1 MNKGRLLLWTAIA
14 WPLPALIAGALGW
27 KGVWGSGSALTEYL
41 IPMPVA
47 GGVLHVPSFVL
58 GAAAVLVL
66 PNLSPAG
73 ASRLRALIIGVA
85 IAGVLWLLNL
95 DQLFRAMQNG
105 EPFTRLQ
112 WQQNPLGLF
121 LTCDALLA
129 LLFTAAAPQ
138 RPRLRF
144 EVLTLL
150 LLLLPSLMPLQM
162 AMPRAKTTE
171 EKLLQ
176 FTAGA
181 GEREGTRGNE
191 MLMVITPMDMN
202 AADFRQRAI
211 QWVEKPESM
220 AHPRFHI
227 SAEDLAVLFTADR
240 EAIRRFDGSKARLTL
255 CLYEDGASP
264 RWLPGVGDCFSD
276 HQSFSERLSAAA
288 ASRPPQEAPELRRH
302 FAARELCAKEKFA
315 TVPEGQ
321 GLQVTSAFV
330 CGGLERERVQL
341 TTNFPDEPR
350 LQEPLQQRR

>member
-1 MNKGRLLLWTAIA
+1 MNKSRLLLWVLMA

-27 KGVWGSGSALTEYL
+27 SSVWGSGSALTDYL
-41 IPMPVA
+41 IPIPVA
-47 GGVLHVPSFVL
+47 GGVLHVPGFVL
-58 GAAAVLVL
+58 GAAAILVL

-73 ASRLRALIIGVA
+73 ASRLRALILGVA

-95 DQLFRAMQNG
+95 DQLFRALQNG

-121 LTCDALLA
+121 FVCDALLA

-162 AMPRAKTTE
+162 AMPRAKTKE
-171 EKLLQ
+171 EKQLQ

-181 GEREGTRGNE
+181 GDRDRVRGNE
-191 MLMVITPMDMN
+191 WLMVVTPMDMN
-202 AADFRQRAI
+202 AADFRQRAL
-211 QWVEKPESM
+211 QWVEKPGSM
-220 AHPRFHI
+220 AHPRFHV
-227 SAEDLAVLFTADR
+227 SAEDLALLFTADR

-255 CLYEDGASP
+255 CLYEDGTPP
-264 RWLPGVGDCFSD
+264 RWLPGAGDCFSD

-288 ASRPPQEAPELRRH
+288 ATRPPEEAPELRRH

-315 TVPEGQ
+315 SVPEGL

-330 CGGLERERVQL
+330 CEALERDRAQL
-341 TTNFPDEPR
+341 VSKFPDEAR
-350 LQEPLQQRR
+350 LKEPAR

>member
-1 MNKGRLLLWTAIA
+1 MNKGRLLLWTLIA

-27 KGVWGSGSALTEYL
+27 PSVWGSGSAITDYL
-41 IPMPVA
+41 IPIPVA

-58 GAAAVLVL
+58 GAVAILVL

-85 IAGVLWLLNL
+85 IAGVFWLLNL
-95 DQLFRAMQNG
+95 DQLFRALQNG

-121 LTCDALLA
+121 LVCDALLA

-138 RPRLRF
+138 RPRLRV
-144 EVLTLL
+144 EGLTLL

-162 AMPRAKTTE
+162 AMPRAKTAE

-181 GEREGTRGNE
+181 GDREGTRGNE
-191 MLMVITPMDMN
+191 LLMVVTPMDMN
-202 AADFRQRAI
+202 AADFRQRAM
-211 QWVEKPESM
+211 QWVEKPGSM

-227 SAEDLAVLFTADR
+227 SAEDFALLFTADR
-240 EAIRRFDGSKARLTL
+240 EAIRRFDNRQARLTL
-255 CLYEDGASP
+255 CLYEDGTPP
-264 RWLPGVGDCFSD
+264 RWLQGVGDCFSD
-276 HQSFSERLSAAA
+276 HQSFSERLTAAA
-288 ASRPPQEAPELRRH
+288 AARPPEEAPELRRH
-302 FAARELCAKEKFA
+302 FAARELCPKETFA

-321 GLQVTSAFV
+321 GFQVTSAFV
-330 CGGLERERVQL
+330 CEALERDRVQL
-341 TTNFPDEPR
+341 MSKFPDEAR
-350 LQEPLQQRR
+350 LQAPLR